1 MINKKGV
8 WFLTL
13 FSLILVLSV
22 YYITMPPELL
32 ITNKKMNKDSSPSTP
47 VAKVEESSILVALR
61 VESDEMMEEEIS
73 TLKKIISSAESTVEE
88 KNKAF
93 EKIKELNSNRSGEES
108 SEEKIESTY
117 QLKSFVKIDG
127 NNIEVIVQ
135 KEEHDN
141 TLANNIMRT
150 VQEQFDTSK
159 NITVKF
165 QK

>member
-32 ITNKKMNKDSSPSTP
+32 VSNNNLNNNGDESTP
-47 VAKVEESSILVALR
+47 VVNMEESSILVALR
-61 VESDEMMEEEIS
+61 VEADEEMDKEIS
-73 TLKKIISSAESTVEE
+73 ELKKIVSNSESSVEE
-88 KNKAF
+88 KNEAF
-93 EKIKELNSNRSGEES
+93 EKIKELNSNRSTEETL
-108 SEEKIESTY
+108 ENKIENEY
-117 QLKSFVKIDG
+117 KIQAFVKING
-127 NNIEVIVQ
+127 NDIEVIATSS
-135 KEEHDN
+135 EHN
-141 TLANNIMRT
+141 VELANKIMRL
-150 VQEQFDTSK
+150 VQSNFDTYK

>member
-32 ITNKKMNKDSSPSTP
+32 IASNTTSNDTNSTP
-47 VAKVEESSILVALR
+47 VANIEESSILVALR
-61 VESDEMMEEEIS
+61 VEADEEMDEEIS
-73 TLKKIISSAESTVEE
+73 SLKQIISSADSSVEE
-88 KNKAF
+88 KNEAF
-93 EKIKELNSNRSGEES
+93 EKIKELNSNRSAEEII
-108 SEEKIESTY
+108 EANIESNY
-117 QLKSFVKIDG
+117 QLSSFVQIDG
-127 NNIEVIVQ
+127 NNIEVIVNAS
-135 KEEHDN
+135 EHDS

-150 VQEQFDTSK
+150 VQSQFDTSK

>member
-32 ITNKKMNKDSSPSTP
+32 ITSSSKVDENAET

-61 VESDEMMEEEIS
+61 VESDEEMEEEIS
-73 TLKKIISSAESTVEE
+73 SLKKIISSADSSVEE
-88 KNKAF
+88 KNEAF
-93 EKIKELNSNRSGEES
+93 EKIKSLNANRSTEETI
-108 SEEKIESTY
+108 EEKILKEY
-117 QLKSFVKIDG
+117 QLKSFVKIDS
-127 NNIEVIVQ
+127 NNIEVIVH
-135 KEEHDN
+135 KNEHDN

-150 VQEQFDTSK
+150 VQEEFDTSK

>member
-32 ITNKKMNKDSSPSTP
+32 IANNDKLKDKGTTP
-47 VAKVEESSILVALR
+47 VANVEESSILVALR
-61 VESDEMMEEEIS
+61 VESDEDMEIEINN
-73 TLKKIISSAESTVEE
+73 LKKIISNAESSVEE

-93 EKIKELNSNRSGEES
+93 EKIKELNSNRSIEENL
-108 SEEKIESTY
+108 EATIESKHN
-117 QLKSFVKIDG
+117 LKSFVQIDG
-127 NNIEVIVQ
+127 NNIEVIVNTD
-135 KEEHDN
+135 KHDDK
-141 TLANNIMRT
+141 LANDIMRT
-150 VQEQFDTSK
+150 VQETFDTSK
-159 NITVKF
+159 KITIKF

>member
-32 ITNKKMNKDSSPSTP
+32 VAPTKTTTDDSSTP
-47 VAKVEESSILVALR
+47 VVNMEESSILVALR
-61 VESDEMMEEEIS
+61 VEADEELDEEIS
-73 TLKKIISSAESTVEE
+73 KLKKIVSNSESSVEE
-88 KNKAF
+88 KNQAI
-93 EKIKELNSNRSGEES
+93 EKIKELNGNRSTEETLQN
-108 SEEKIESTY
+108 KITNEF
-117 QLKSFVKIDG
+117 QLQSFVKING
-127 NNIEVIVQ
+127 NNIEVIVSA
-135 KEEHDN
+135 KEHDVE
-141 TLANNIMRT
+141 LANKIMRLI
-150 VQEQFDTSK
+150 QSNFDTSK

>member
-1 MINKKGV
+1 MVNKKGV

-32 ITNKKMNKDSSPSTP
+32 ITNGKAKKEEDSQPT
-47 VAKVEESSILVALR
+47 AKVEESSILVALR
-61 VESDEMMEEEIS
+61 VESDEEMEEKIG
-73 TLKKIISSAESTVEE
+73 TLKKIISSADSSVEE

-93 EKIKELNSNRSGEES
+93 EKIKELNSNRSGEEAI
-108 SEEKIESTY
+108 EDKIEKNHK
-117 QLKSFVKIDG
+117 LKSFVKIDG

-141 TLANNIMRT
+141 NLANTIMRS
-150 VQEQFDTSK
+150 VQEEFDTSK

>member
-32 ITNKKMNKDSSPSTP
+32 ITPNTNNENEESTP
-47 VAKVEESSILVALR
+47 VVNMEESSILVALR
-61 VESDEMMEEEIS
+61 VEADEELETQIS
-73 TLKKIISSAESTVEE
+73 ELKKIVSDADSSVED
-88 KNKAF
+88 KNEAF
-93 EKIKELNSNRSGEES
+93 EKIKELNSNRSNEENL
-108 SEEKIESTY
+108 EKKINDEFEL
-117 QLKSFVKIDG
+117 QAFVKIEG
-127 NNIEVIVQ
+127 NNIEALVNAE
-135 KEEHDN
+135 KHDIN
-141 TLANNIMRT
+141 LANKIMRLI
-150 VQEQFDTSK
+150 QAEFDTSK

>member
-1 MINKKGV
+1 MVNKKGV

-32 ITNKKMNKDSSPSTP
+32 ITNGVEKKEEDSQPT
-47 VAKVEESSILVALR
+47 AKVEESSILVALR
-61 VESDEMMEEEIS
+61 VEADEEMEAKIG
-73 TLKKIISSAESTVEE
+73 TLKQIISSADSTVEE

-93 EKIKELNSNRSGEES
+93 EKIKELNSNRSGEEAIES
-108 SEEKIESTY
+108 KIESKHK
-117 QLKSFVKIDG
+117 LKSFVKIDG

-141 TLANNIMRT
+141 SLANDIMRS
-150 VQEQFDTSK
+150 VQEEFDTSK

>member
-1 MINKKGV
+1 MVNKKGV

-32 ITNKKMNKDSSPSTP
+32 ITNGKVKKEDDSKPA
-47 VAKVEESSILVALR
+47 AKVEESSILVALR
-61 VESDEMMEEEIS
+61 VESDEEMEAEIGS
-73 TLKKIISSAESTVEE
+73 LKKIISSADSTVEE

-93 EKIKELNSNRSGEES
+93 EKIKELNSNRSGEEAIES
-108 SEEKIESTY
+108 KIESNY
-117 QLKSFVKIDG
+117 KLKSFVKIEG

-141 TLANNIMRT
+141 NLANDIMRT
-150 VQEQFDTSK
+150 VQEEFDTSK
-159 NITVKF
+159 NITIKF